1 MESVTIRMK
10 GSMDLGKREW
20 SLLARENCQRSE
32 PEMFAPCMNCGIG
45 RGANRSRARDA
56 WSPPAIVSELSIRRV
71 EQVTQLSK
79 LNADLRHCA
88 CGLLVALLK
97 EFG

>member
-1 MESVTIRMK
+1 
-10 GSMDLGKREW
+10 MDLRKREGA
-20 SLLARENCQRSE
+20 LLARKNRQRSE
-32 PEMFAPCMNCGIG
+32 PEVFSPCVNCRIG

-56 WSPPAIVSELSIRRV
+56 RSTTAVVPELSIRRV

-79 LNADLRHCA
+79 LNADLRHRA

-97 EFG
+97 EFS